1 MREAR
6 FFRGILS
13 ADATESSAKG
23 PRVGQVLARGVRAI
37 EDVPIMQQ
45 RGLASLPK
53 AGDSL
58 GLMQVDD
65 LVVATASE
73 STNRPSLEAGET
85 VLYAT
90 EDVFIKLSPDGSVL
104 MQSGPT
110 TKITISPDGTI
121 QLEGRKID
129 AKALEVELGAGVL
142 GPTDG
147 VVTGKCLCVFTG
159 AYHPVVS
166 KTVRATP

>member
-6 FFRGILS
+6 FFRGVLS
-13 ADATESSAKG
+13 ADATESSTKG

-53 AGDSL
+53 SGDSL

-65 LVVATASE
+65 LVVATTSE
-73 STNRPSLEAGET
+73 STDRPVLETGET

-90 EDVFIKLSPDGSVL
+90 KDVFVKLSPDGSVL
-104 MQSGPT
+104 MQSGLT
-110 TKITISPDGTI
+110 TKVTMFPDGTI
-121 QLEGRKID
+121 ELEGRKIVG
-129 AKALEVELGAGVL
+129 KALEVELGEGPL
-142 GPTDG
+142 GPSNG
-147 VVTGKCLCVFTG
+147 VVTGMCICSVTG
-159 AYHPVVS
+159 LMHPVTS
-166 KTVRATP
+166 QTVRASQ